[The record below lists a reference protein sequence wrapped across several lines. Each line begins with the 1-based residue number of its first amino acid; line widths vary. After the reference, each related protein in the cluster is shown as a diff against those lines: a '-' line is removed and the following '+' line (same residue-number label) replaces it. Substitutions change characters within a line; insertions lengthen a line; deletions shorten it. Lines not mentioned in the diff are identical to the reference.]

1 MRGEQNMQAR
11 LTQLNYQEILMYLGH
26 RGQECPM
33 ELEKQIHRCMEE
45 VTKAAEP
52 RLVYRILPVN
62 NGQVEG
68 FPLEGNDMRE
78 LLADC
83 QQAVLMAVTDFRGI
97 IISFGVTVRPIRRP
111 VFNAS
116 QKRAWVCSGKSP

>member
-1 MRGEQNMQAR
+1 MQAR

-33 ELEKQIHRCMEE
+33 ELEKQIHRCMKE

-68 FPLEGNDMRE
+68 FPLEGKDMRE

-83 QQAVLMAVTDFRGI
+83 QQAVLMAVTLGPRVSVLTMSI
-97 IISFGVTVRPIRRP
+97 L
-111 VFNAS
+111 
-116 QKRAWVCSGKSP
+116 

>member
-1 MRGEQNMQAR
+1 MQAR

-26 RGQECPM
+26 RGQECPA
-33 ELEKQIHRCMEE
+33 ELEQQIHRCMED

-52 RLVYRILPVN
+52 RLVYRILPVSG
-62 NGQVEG
+62 GQVQG

-83 QQAVLMAVTDFRGI
+83 QQAVLMAVTLGPQ
-97 IISFGVTVRPIRRP
+97 V
-111 VFNAS
+111 
-116 QKRAWVCSGKSP
+116 